1 MTFKEIIL
9 KMLEAELD
17 ASNGCNIAMDADLW
31 NEVYNI
37 MLLLSK
43 LYGSTA
49 TKEILQK
56 LADGEA

>member
-31 NEVYNI
+31 SEVYNI

-43 LYGSTA
+43 LYGSTEG
-49 TKEILQK
+49 KEILQK
-56 LADGEA
+56 LADGDV